1 MKISIFGAGYV
12 GLVTGACLA
21 DCENEIIFVDID
33 SKKLD
38 LINSGKSPIYES
50 GLDNLLKKN
59 KKNLQTTTDHEFAIN
74 NSEITFICVGT
85 PSKEDGS
92 IDLSYI
98 EKVCNNI
105 GNSLKKKNW
114 HLVVVKS
121 TVVPGTTKDFVMPIL
136 EKKSGKKAGVD
147 FGVAMNPEFL
157 REGKAIQDFNN
168 PDRIVIGT
176 YDEKSK
182 VILQK
187 LYRDFNC
194 PKIFTNLSE
203 AEMIKYASNAF
214 LATKI
219 SFINE
224 IGNVCKK
231 LGINTYTIAE
241 GMGYDKRIGRGFLDS
256 GVGWGGSCFPKDV
269 KALIAKAKEVG
280 EKPRILEEVVK
291 VNDLQPLKLNKILKQ
306 HISNLEGK
314 EIGILGLA
322 FKKETDDIRES
333 RAIPIIQQLINE
345 KAIVKVYDPKAMENF
360 KKLFPKIKYSNPEE
374 VLDSDAILILTDWDE
389 FKDLNYSGK
398 LVIDGRGIKEAKKG
412 IYEGICW

>member
-21 DCENEIIFVDID
+21 DCGNEIIFVDID

-59 KKNLQTTTDHEFAIN
+59 KKKLQTTTDHEFAIN

-105 GNSLKKKNW
+105 GSSLKKKNW

-121 TVVPGTTKDFVMPIL
+121 TVVPGTTKDFVIPIL

-157 REGKAIQDFNN
+157 REGKAVQDFIT
-168 PDRIVIGT
+168 PDRIVVGT
-176 YDEKSK
+176 HDEKSK
-182 VILQK
+182 IILQK
-187 LYRDFNC
+187 LYENFNC

-224 IGNVCKK
+224 IGNICKK
-231 LGINTYTIAE
+231 LGINTYTVAE

-280 EKPRILEEVVK
+280 EKPRILDEVVK

-314 EIGILGLA
+314 EIGVLGLA

-333 RAIPIIQQLINE
+333 RAIPIIEQLIKE
-345 KAIVKVYDPKAMENF
+345 KAVVKAYDPKAMDNF
-360 KKLFPKIKYSNPEE
+360 KKLFPKIKYGTPEE
-374 VLDSDAILILTDWDE
+374 VLDSDAVLILTDWDE